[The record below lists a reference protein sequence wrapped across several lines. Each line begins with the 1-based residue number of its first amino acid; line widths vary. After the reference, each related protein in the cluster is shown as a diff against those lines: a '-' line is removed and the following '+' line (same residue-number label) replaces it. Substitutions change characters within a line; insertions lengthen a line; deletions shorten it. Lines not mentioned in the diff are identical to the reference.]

1 MKLCPIAHWKKH
13 RPNALAFPSLTFA
26 GFDELIQKICH
37 SLINIPEPIL
47 SFAPQKTPIDL
58 ALFFAAWRSGKAVYP
73 LNPRLP
79 PDAIQERIEK
89 TKSAWIETGKI
100 PLTRSYDIAN
110 IYPNC
115 LATLIETSSAS
126 KIACHTLQNHM
137 ISAKSVCKALKL
149 SQEDI
154 YCLNL
159 PLFHISGIAIMIR
172 TFLSG
177 AQITF
182 PETLETA
189 THISMVPTQL
199 YRFLNNGC
207 TLPNC
212 KCLLMGGAPLGEKL
226 YKEALAKNLPLYSS
240 YGMTETASMAML
252 KPPYSKTQ
260 ILPHIELSLKE
271 DGEILLRGPSLF
283 SHYWGK
289 RPRKKDWFA
298 TRDIGKLHRDG
309 EIEILG
315 RKDRQF
321 ISGGENIQP
330 EEIEK
335 ILMQLDS
342 IIGAHITPE
351 SDLEFGM
358 RPKATVYTERPLSA
372 DAIKA
377 QLKKFLPTYKIP
389 EKIKIIIGEEASK
402 LVLEPESSSPTPFQ

>member
-1 MKLCPIAHWKKH
+1 
-13 RPNALAFPSLTFA
+13 
-26 GFDELIQKICH
+26 
-37 SLINIPEPIL
+37 
-47 SFAPQKTPIDL
+47 
-58 ALFFAAWRSGKAVYP
+58 
-73 LNPRLP
+73 
-79 PDAIQERIEK
+79 
-89 TKSAWIETGKI
+89 
-100 PLTRSYDIAN
+100 DIAN